1 MKIDWKRSVFIYVL
15 ILLIALALLQWTRGS
30 QAPKM
35 TEIDLSQ
42 AITMSQ
48 EHKIAKIEVN
58 GVALKI
64 TDKEENIYKTV
75 KEDGVSIYEIT
86 GMDLD
91 GVEILIKDTTSISIG
106 IILLNILPYLIF
118 GLFLF
123 MMFRQASRS
132 NNQAMSFGKMKT
144 KQLTADKNIVTFK
157 DVAGVD
163 EAKQD
168 L

>member
-1 MKIDWKRSVFIYVL
+1 MKIDWKRSVFIYIL

-64 TDKEENIYKTV
+64 TDT
-75 KEDGVSIYEIT
+75 ED
-86 GMDLD
+86 
-91 GVEILIKDTTSISIG
+91 
-106 IILLNILPYLIF
+106 
-118 GLFLF
+118 
-123 MMFRQASRS
+123 
-132 NNQAMSFGKMKT
+132 
-144 KQLTADKNIVTFK
+144 
-157 DVAGVD
+157 
-163 EAKQD
+163 
-168 L
+168 